1 MMQPAARKPATKK
14 RSSTDGADQLGH
26 SAGSAAGAKRV
37 RRDSHTA
44 ASKGGAVAEEE
55 EDQSSMM
62 KQAKDRPVEL
72 ELNKFEPGSLIEV
85 QLTPNAEWTLASI
98 RGSSDKLYTVQIE
111 PADQPPARGA
121 AALLRP
127 LPQGAHAVAA
137 AAGLPPGDPDGHADR
152 RRQDPAAPV
161 QHMP

>member
-1 MMQPAARKPATKK
+1 MTASITYVRLQDWKKNALSMQPAARKPATKK

-62 KQAKDRPVEL
+62 KQAKDRPGDYRPSPRHRPSPHTPRAHTAHTHRTHTAPAPPRARHL
-72 ELNKFEPGSLIEV
+72 PG
-85 QLTPNAEWTLASI
+85 QPLA
-98 RGSSDKLYTVQIE
+98 
-111 PADQPPARGA
+111 
-121 AALLRP
+121 
-127 LPQGAHAVAA
+127 
-137 AAGLPPGDPDGHADR
+137 
-152 RRQDPAAPV
+152 
-161 QHMP
+161 